1 MHRKTFF
8 FICRKVLMGLPTLDH
23 RVCLRQGGKASEGKD
38 GSCGDGG
45 NRIRKGAMNRTD
57 PCGDLQTAAEKQPDR
72 GRDPG
77 NVPDNEDQ
85 DGVKDKI
92 SADFYENL
100 RGIHDRGVE
109 CDRGSGQPADRW
121 GVRIHDRGVESDRG
135 MLRLCLCGD
144 AGRKGG
150 PDVFSPVDQAGRDR
164 EKEQRCVD
172 RKDKI

>member
-1 MHRKTFF
+1 MHRRTFF

-23 RVCLRQGGKASEGKD
+23 RICLRQGGKASEGKD

-45 NRIRKGAMNRTD
+45 NRIRKGVMNRPD

-77 NVPDNEDQ
+77 SVPDNEDQ

-92 SADFYENL
+92 SADLYENL
-100 RGIHDRGVE
+100 RGIYDRGVE
-109 CDRGSGQPADRW
+109 CDRGSAQPVDRW
-121 GVRIHDRGVESDRG
+121 VVRSHDRGVESDRG
-135 MLRLCLCGD
+135 ILRLCPCGK

-150 PDVFSPVDQAGRDR
+150 PGVFSPVDQAGRDR
-164 EKEQRCVD
+164 EKEQAR
-172 RKDKI
+172 R